1 MSWKTKLH
9 LDNIYLDKDNAW
21 IFGVCA
27 GIGKAHNLAP
37 QLVRVCAIINGL
49 FFAKLTI
56 AIYLIAW
63 LMFDNPNPQVDS
75 FRVDEEPA
83 DEKV

>member
-1 MSWKTKLH
+1 MSWKKKLH
-9 LDNIYLDKDNAW
+9 LNNICLDKDNAW

-37 QLVRVCAIINGL
+37 QLVRVCVIISGL

-56 AIYLIAW
+56 ALYLIAW
-63 LMFDNPNPQVDS
+63 LVFDDPTPRAES
-75 FRVDEEPA
+75 FRID
-83 DEKV
+83 D

>member
-37 QLVRVCAIINGL
+37 QLVRVCAIISGSVLCQTHHRDLSNCL
-49 FFAKLTI
+49 A
-56 AIYLIAW
+56 YVRR
-63 LMFDNPNPQVDS
+63 PNPQ
-75 FRVDEEPA
+75 
-83 DEKV
+83 

>member
-1 MSWKTKLH
+1 MSWKKKLH

-21 IFGVCA
+21 TFGVCA

-37 QLVRVCAIINGL
+37 QLVRVCVIISGL

-56 AIYLIAW
+56 ALYLIAW
-63 LMFDNPNPQVDS
+63 LVFDDPNPRAES
-75 FRVDEEPA
+75 FRID
-83 DEKV
+83 D

>member
-1 MSWKTKLH
+1 MSWKKKLH
-9 LDNIYLDKDNAW
+9 LDNICLDKDNAW

-37 QLVRVCAIINGL
+37 QLVRVCAIISGL

-56 AIYLIAW
+56 ALYLIAW
-63 LMFDNPNPQVDS
+63 LVFDDPNTRAES
-75 FRVDEEPA
+75 FRID
-83 DEKV
+83 D

>member
-1 MSWKTKLH
+1 MSWKKKLH

-37 QLVRVCAIINGL
+37 QLVRVCAIIGGL

-63 LMFDNPNPQVDS
+63 LMFHDTAPQAEV
-75 FRVDEEPA
+75 FRA
-83 DEKV
+83 DD